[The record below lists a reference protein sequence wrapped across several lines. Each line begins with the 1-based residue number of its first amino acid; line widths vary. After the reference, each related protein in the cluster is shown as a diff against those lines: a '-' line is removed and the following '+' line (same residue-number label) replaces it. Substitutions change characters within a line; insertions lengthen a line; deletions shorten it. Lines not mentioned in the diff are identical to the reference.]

1 MSSEI
6 CEQCLQYLHYT
17 KYLQSKI
24 RVLERK
30 LKQIHTQPESD
41 TSSDDSSE
49 SSSDEDLSNH
59 GKRRVIE
66 VQNPSREDKKKI
78 EINKVKT
85 LAKKKKKEILLK

>member
-1 MSSEI
+1 MSSGI

-24 RVLERK
+24 RVLESK
-30 LKQIHTQPESD
+30 LRQVHPQPESN

-85 LAKKKKKEILLK
+85 LAKKKRRKCC